1 MGRRCVAKEEEES
14 RTVSG
19 VSSSSRLD
27 GGRPNGAGEGWR
39 ERLCNSACEVQNAGE
54 VAGRHANQANL
65 GALKAGLGL
74 FGRPQRTLFR
84 KGVRT
89 LRGE

>member
-14 RTVSG
+14 RTASG

-39 ERLCNSACEVQNAGE
+39 ERLCNFSGE
-54 VAGRHANQANL
+54 
-65 GALKAGLGL
+65 
-74 FGRPQRTLFR
+74 TC
-84 KGVRT
+84 
-89 LRGE
+89 

>member
-14 RTVSG
+14 RTASG

-54 VAGRHANQANL
+54 VAGRHANQAESQILELLRQAWGCL
-65 GALKAGLGL
+65 GVLNTHYLG
-74 FGRPQRTLFR
+74 
-84 KGVRT
+84 KG
-89 LRGE
+89 